1 MYAKV
6 DSISIQGV
14 DGVLVEVEVDI
25 GKGLASYVTVG
36 LPDAAVKESR
46 DRILAALANN
56 KYSVDLDKA
65 VVNLAPADLKKEG
78 VYFDLPIALGAMMA
92 NGDIIIINAKDYL
105 ILGELALDGR
115 VRPCKGVLCAALAA
129 KKYGKKGIIVPFENV
144 EEAAV
149 IGGIHVYG
157 VKDLKE
163 AILAIKGEFLPYIMN
178 KKQIE
183 KETTTSLM
191 DLDFGDVKG
200 QEFAKRAVII
210 AAAGGHNMLM
220 VGPPGS
226 GKSMIA
232 KRIPG
237 VLPFMSESEA
247 IEVTKIHSIAGYLRG
262 QGGLVNI
269 RPFRSPHHTISNVG
283 LIGGGSQPKPGEV
296 SLAHN
301 GVLFLDELP
310 EFNRKVL
317 EVLRQPLED
326 SKVNIV
332 RAASSMTF
340 PSQLMLIAAMNPCP
354 CGYLGHRT
362 KRCRC
367 SASTVA
373 KYVSKISGPL
383 MDRIDLHIEIPAVEF
398 KDVLSDKKGKSTD
411 EMRVDVQKAR
421 DIQTKRFKGTNIQS
435 NARMNEKM
443 IEKYCVMNAEARA
456 LLELGIHRMGLSA
469 RAYTRILKVAQTI
482 ADLDEKSEIVSVH
495 ITEALNYR
503 CIDKY
508 VG

>member
-6 DSISIQGV
+6 DSVSIQGV
-14 DGVLVEVEVDI
+14 EGVLVEVEVDI

-36 LPDAAVKESR
+36 LPDTAVKESR

-78 VYFDLPIALGAMMA
+78 VYFDLPIALSAMMA
-92 NGDIIIINAKDYL
+92 NGNIEIFNSHDYM
-105 ILGELALDGR
+105 IVGELALDGR

-129 KKYGKKGIIVPFENV
+129 KKYGKKGIIIPYENA
-144 EEAAV
+144 EEAAMVDGINIYAVKTLNEAVAALKGVGEPFV
-149 IGGIHVYG
+149 ISR
-157 VKDLKE
+157 DE
-163 AILAIKGEFLPYIMN
+163 DILDNNVNDASWDFL
-178 KKQIE
+178 
-183 KETTTSLM
+183 
-191 DLDFGDVKG
+191 DVKG

-237 VLPFMSESEA
+237 VLPNMSENEA
-247 IEVTKIHSIAGYLRG
+247 IEVTKIHSIAGHLRG
-262 QGGLVNI
+262 KDGLMRV

-283 LIGGGSQPKPGEV
+283 LIGGGSTPKPGEV

-326 SKVNIV
+326 NKVNIV

-340 PSQLMLIAAMNPCP
+340 PSQMMLIAAMNPCP
-354 CGYLGHRT
+354 CGYLGHPT

-367 SASTVA
+367 SVSLVE

-383 MDRIDLHIEIPAVEF
+383 MDRIDLHIEIPAVGF
-398 KDVLSDKKGKSTD
+398 KDVLSNKQGKSTK
-411 EMRVDVQKAR
+411 EMKEAVQKAR
-421 DIQTKRFKGTNIQS
+421 NIQLKRFEGTNIQC
-435 NARMNEKM
+435 NAKMNEKM
-443 IEKYCVMNAEARA
+443 LEKYCVLNPEARA
-456 LLELGIHRMGLSA
+456 ILELGVNRMGLSA
-469 RAYTRILKVAQTI
+469 RAFSRILKVAQTI
-482 ADLDEKSEIVSVH
+482 ADLEESPEIISVH
-495 ITEALNYR
+495 ISEALNYR

-508 VG
+508 VS

>member
-6 DSISIQGV
+6 DSVSIQGV
-14 DGVLVEVEVDI
+14 DGVIVEVEVDI

-78 VYFDLPIALGAMMA
+78 VYYDLPIALGAMMA
-92 NGDIIIINAKDYL
+92 NGDIKVFNAQDYL

-129 KKYGKKGIIVPFENV
+129 KKHGKKGVIVPFENV
-144 EEAAV
+144 DEAAV
-149 IGGIHVYG
+149 VEGINVYG
-157 VKDLKE
+157 VKTLNE
-163 AILAIKGEFLPYIMN
+163 AIAVLKGNAEPYQLPEN
-178 KKQIE
+178 FGE
-183 KETTTSLM
+183 VDVVSNFGE
-191 DLDFGDVKG
+191 LDFEDVKG

-237 VLPFMSESEA
+237 VLPNMSEAEA
-247 IEVTKIHSIAGYLRG
+247 IEVTKVHSIAGYLRG
-262 QGGLVNI
+262 KGGLVRI

-283 LIGGGSQPKPGEV
+283 LIGGGSIPKPGEV

-340 PSQLMLIAAMNPCP
+340 PCQLMLIAAMNPCP

-367 SASTVA
+367 STSTVE

-398 KDVLSDKKGKSTD
+398 KDVLSSKKGKSSSD
-411 EMRVDVQKAR
+411 MKIEVQKAR
-421 DIQTKRFKGTNIQS
+421 NIQLKRFKGTAIQC

-456 LLELGIHRMGLSA
+456 ILELGINRMGLSA
-469 RAYTRILKVAQTI
+469 RAYSRILKVAQTI
-482 ADLDEKSEIVSVH
+482 ADLAESPEIVSVH
-495 ITEALNYR
+495 ISEALNYR

>member
-14 DGVLVEVEVDI
+14 EGVLVEVEVDI

-56 KYSVDLDKA
+56 KYSIDLDKA

-78 VYFDLPIALGAMMA
+78 VYFDLPIALSAMMA
-92 NGDIIIINAKDYL
+92 NGNINILNPQDYL

-115 VRPCKGVLCAALAA
+115 IRPCKGVLCAALAA
-129 KKYGKKGIIVPFENV
+129 RKYGKKGIIIPFENA
-144 EEAAV
+144 EEAAMV
-149 IGGIHVYG
+149 EGINVYA
-157 VKDLKE
+157 VKTLNE
-163 AILAIKGEFLPYIMN
+163 AIAALKGEAEPFILSSEIRISDESNENVWDFL
-178 KKQIE
+178 
-183 KETTTSLM
+183 
-191 DLDFGDVKG
+191 DVKG

-237 VLPFMSESEA
+237 VLPNMSESES
-247 IEVTKIHSIAGYLRG
+247 IEVTKVHSISGHLRG
-262 QGGLVNI
+262 KGGMMRV
-269 RPFRSPHHTISNVG
+269 RPFRAPHHTISNVG
-283 LIGGGSQPKPGEV
+283 LIGGGSNPKPGEV

-326 SKVNIV
+326 NKVNIV
-332 RAASSMTF
+332 RAAGSMTF

-354 CGYLGHRT
+354 CGYLGHPT

-367 SASTVA
+367 STSLVE

-383 MDRIDLHIEIPAVEF
+383 MDRIDLHIEIPAVGF
-398 KDVLSDKKGKSTD
+398 KDVLSSKKGKSTQ
-411 EMRVDVQKAR
+411 EMKEAVQKAR
-421 DIQTKRFKGTNIQS
+421 DIQLKRFNGSGIQC
-435 NARMNEKM
+435 NAKMNEKM
-443 IEKYCVMNAEARA
+443 LEKYCVLNAEARA
-456 LLELGIHRMGLSA
+456 ILELGINRMGLSA
-469 RAYTRILKVAQTI
+469 RAFSRIIKVAQTI
-482 ADLDEKSEIVSVH
+482 ADLEESPEIVSVH
-495 ITEALNYR
+495 ISEALNYR

-508 VG
+508 VS